1 MRIKMQKK
9 HNILQTKIPQFSE
22 QMDCLKI
29 VYLQKN

>member
-1 MRIKMQKK
+1 MQKK
-9 HNILQTKIPQFSE
+9 HNILQSNIDESSK